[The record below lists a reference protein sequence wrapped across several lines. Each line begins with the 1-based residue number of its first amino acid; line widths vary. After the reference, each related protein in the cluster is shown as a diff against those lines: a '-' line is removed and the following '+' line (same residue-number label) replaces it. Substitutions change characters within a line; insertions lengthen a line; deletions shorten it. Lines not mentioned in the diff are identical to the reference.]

1 MSEDHQKI
9 INTILS
15 KRGIKSAKD
24 RTAFLHPDYTALAD
38 PLLLPD
44 MEKACQR
51 LQKAISSKQH
61 IVVYGDYDI
70 DGLSA
75 TALLIDALSSMG
87 GDVSAFIPSRFDDGY
102 GLNKPALQKIAHHG
116 AQLVIT
122 VDCGSVSL
130 EEAAFA
136 KDIGLDIIIT
146 DHHNVGETLPKAIA
160 VINPKRH
167 DHRYPFSDF
176 AGVGVA
182 FQLVRALQSQ
192 MGGLENEQEKW
203 LLDLV
208 ALGTICDI
216 VSLTG
221 ENRILAKWGLEVLK
235 QTRRPGLRALMAV
248 AGIDPEKLT
257 SRSIGFGL
265 GPRLNASGRLETA
278 QLSLD
283 LLTTTNNETA
293 FELAEKLNELNIAR
307 RREQNMIFEDAQKQV
322 EHYKDDAVLV
332 VSHTDWSH
340 GVIGIVASKLVEKY
354 KKPTFILQ
362 ELGDEAKGSARSF
375 GDFSVGD
382 AIRASKQ
389 HIIKGGG
396 HHAAAG
402 VTLLTEKINDFRRSV
417 NAYHHTLALKNQNRF
432 LTPQTEVTL
441 DTFESINEVLLDVLS
456 TLEPYGN
463 DNPQPNFYFSELTVI
478 DVRLMGD
485 KKQHIKL
492 TFKDKKGG
500 SLQAIAFSAPD
511 HFFVNSGD
519 IISAYMTLELNEW
532 RGSRTVEG
540 RLVEMK
546 G

>member
-9 INTILS
+9 IDTILS

-24 RTAFLHPDYTALAD
+24 RTAFLHPDYTTLAD

-75 TALLIDALSSMG
+75 TALLIDTLTSMG

-130 EEAAFA
+130 DEVAFA

-146 DHHNVGETLPKAIA
+146 DHHTIGDELPDAIA
-160 VINPKRH
+160 VINPKRS
-167 DHRYPFSDF
+167 DHHYPFSDF

-182 FQLVRALQSQ
+182 FQLVRALQLQ
-192 MGGLENEQEKW
+192 MGGLALGQEKW

-208 ALGTICDI
+208 ALGTVCDI

-221 ENRILAKWGLEVLK
+221 ENRILASWGLEVMK
-235 QTRRPGLRALMAV
+235 RTRRPGLKALMAV
-248 AGIDPEKLT
+248 AGIEPKQLT
-257 SRSIGFGL
+257 ARSLGFGL

-283 LLTTTNNETA
+283 LLTAKDNETA
-293 FELAEKLNELNIAR
+293 FELAKRLNELNTAR
-307 RREQNMIFEDAQKQV
+307 RREQHLIFEEAHKQA
-322 EHYKDDAVLV
+322 EHYTNDTVLV
-332 VSHTDWSH
+332 VSHKDWNH

-417 NAYHHTLALKNQNRF
+417 NAYYHTLALKNQDRF
-432 LTPQTEVTL
+432 LTPQAEVTL
-441 DTFESINEVLLDVLS
+441 DTFENINEALLDALAA
-456 TLEPYGN
+456 LEPYGN
-463 DNPQPNFYFSELTVI
+463 DNPQPNFYFPELTVM

-519 IISAYMTLELNEW
+519 TISVWMTLELNEW

-546 G
+546 E

>member
-1 MSEDHQKI
+1 MSEKNKKI
-9 INTILS
+9 IDTILS

-24 RTAFLHPDYTALAD
+24 RTAFLHPDYTTLAD

-75 TALLIDALSSMG
+75 TALLIDTLTSMG

-130 EEAAFA
+130 DEVAFA

-146 DHHNVGETLPKAIA
+146 DHHTIGDELPDAIA
-160 VINPKRH
+160 VINPKRS
-167 DHRYPFSDF
+167 DHHYPFSDF

-182 FQLVRALQSQ
+182 FQLVRALQLQ
-192 MGGLENEQEKW
+192 MGGLALGQEKW

-208 ALGTICDI
+208 ALGTVCDI

-221 ENRILAKWGLEVLK
+221 ENRILASWGLEVMK
-235 QTRRPGLRALMAV
+235 RTRRPGLKALMAV
-248 AGIDPEKLT
+248 AGIEPKQLT
-257 SRSIGFGL
+257 ARSLGFGL

-283 LLTTTNNETA
+283 LLTAKDNETA
-293 FELAEKLNELNIAR
+293 FELAKRLNELNTAR
-307 RREQNMIFEDAQKQV
+307 RREQHLIFEEAHKQA
-322 EHYKDDAVLV
+322 EHYTNDTVLV
-332 VSHTDWSH
+332 VSHKDWNH

-417 NAYHHTLALKNQNRF
+417 NAYYHTLALKNQDRF
-432 LTPQTEVTL
+432 LTPQAEVTL
-441 DTFESINEVLLDVLS
+441 DTFENINEALLDALAA
-456 TLEPYGN
+456 LEPYGN
-463 DNPQPNFYFSELTVI
+463 DNPQPNFYFPELTVM

-519 IISAYMTLELNEW
+519 TISVWMTLELNEW

-546 G
+546 E